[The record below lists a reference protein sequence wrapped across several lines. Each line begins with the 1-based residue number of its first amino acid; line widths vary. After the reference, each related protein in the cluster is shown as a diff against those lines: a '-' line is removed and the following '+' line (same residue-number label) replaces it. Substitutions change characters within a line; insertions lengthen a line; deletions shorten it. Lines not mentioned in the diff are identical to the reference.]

1 MLKLHLRDQKWSE
14 KSIGDFWPSLTS
26 PKQLNPEQQTCTLC
40 HKMKPPYITMF
51 FLSWKINFKGT
62 IYLLFKDSKLNL
74 MKSRFPET
82 LLFTSQKILCPHTR
96 TYIFAQW
103 TLIQDKT
110 LTVQSQSHQR
120 LKANFV
126 TVVTA
131 NSNRDKLFK
140 MIQFRTVLSE
150 VKIILLWI

>member
-1 MLKLHLRDQKWSE
+1 
-14 KSIGDFWPSLTS
+14 
-26 PKQLNPEQQTCTLC
+26 
-40 HKMKPPYITMF
+40 
-51 FLSWKINFKGT
+51 
-62 IYLLFKDSKLNL
+62 

-82 LLFTSQKILCPHTR
+82 LLFTSQNILCPHTR

-120 LKANFV
+120 LKAQFI
-126 TVVTA
+126 TVVTG

-150 VKIILLWI
+150 VKIILL